1 MNENINKIIIEVYK
15 EYGPYDYSIAEYY
28 NIIAKKLNMPI
39 SSDLKHKIIRK
50 LKTLIKNNSS
60 CQEDIMA
67 DYYEGVY
74 CLNQYLKDL
83 ENIPKITDEEE
94 KKLFIEAQN
103 GNKDARNRI
112 VENHL
117 KIVNIIAL
125 KYINMGLD
133 YEELIQE
140 GSIGLMQAVN
150 SFDINKQVK
159 FNFYATYY
167 IKTFIKRAIVAKS
180 TLCNIPAYEIKNYLT
195 FIIAVKNLTKVL
207 ERKPSLAEIKEVV
220 SLPLELVNKYYA
232 LLNIENINTTYLLD
246 ENDLIEQAT
255 NTIALRIELEN
266 LFAACNLSLQKRE
279 IIHKLYHSENE
290 AETIIEL
297 ANKYNV
303 TPNAIR
309 NSYADA
315 LRMIRQSEAIKSLVP
330 FTNDPKDSLEHLE
343 LFQEIYK
350 ITSRNSYYQ
359 MDTYEKLMAKKK
371 KVLKL

>member
-1 MNENINKIIIEVYK
+1 MNETINKIIVEVYN
-15 EYGPYDYSIAEYY
+15 EYGPYDYSIEEYY
-28 NIIAKKLNMPI
+28 NIVAKKINMPI

-50 LKTLIKNNSS
+50 LKTLIKNNSA

-67 DYYEGVY
+67 DYYEEVY
-74 CLNQYLKDL
+74 CLGQYLKDI

-117 KIVNIIAL
+117 KIVNVIAL

-159 FNFYATYY
+159 FNFYASYY
-167 IKTFIKRAIVAKS
+167 IKTAIKRAIVAKS

-220 SLPLELVNKYYA
+220 SLPLELVNKYYT

-255 NTIALRIELEN
+255 NTIALQTELDR
-266 LFAACNLSLQKRE
+266 LFEACNLSLQKRD
-279 IIHKLYHSENE
+279 IITKLYHSENE
-290 AETIIEL
+290 AKTIIEL

-330 FTNDPKDSLEHLE
+330 FTIDFRESLEHLE
-343 LFQEIYK
+343 LFQKIYEITPK
-350 ITSRNSYYQ
+350 NSYYL

-371 KVLKL
+371 RILNH